1 MGRIKI
7 FAETPLGEQFGRKD
21 VSLVVAMLLLWGLGF
36 LTLYISTCDY
46 GSRFFSDSLYF
57 VKRQGIIELV
67 GLCFVLV
74 LVIIPLEK
82 IRKMLP
88 YIFFGTLILCILTF
102 IPGISSPRNGASRWI
117 RIPIIGETFQPSEL
131 AKITVVIFLA
141 NWFAKHPQNSEEKRS
156 SVLFAILGLVIFVGV
171 VLLQDDFSTGVII
184 FIVGLTMMTVAGTS
198 ILLILFLCGATGMG
212 FLLYVSTSPFRLNRL
227 IAFFNPSYDVLGSNY
242 QTNAARTAISS
253 GGFWGKGFG
262 SELTQITRVPAIQ
275 TDYVFTGWVEAMGFI
290 GVLAYFGLLLFFAW
304 RAYRFMFECE
314 DNFRALLL
322 FGLTTTIVL
331 QSVINVGV
339 VCGALP
345 VTGIT
350 LPFFS
355 SGGSSLLAS
364 FLICGLMLNVVY
376 RQPPD
381 TDEMY

>member
-117 RIPIIGETFQPSEL
+117 RIPIVGETFQPSEL

-156 SVLFAILGLVIFVGV
+156 SVLFAILGLIIFVGV

-253 GGFWGKGFG
+253 GGFWGKG
-262 SELTQITRVPAIQ
+262 L
-275 TDYVFTGWVEAMGFI
+275 EAMGFI